1 MNECSALTA
10 FGWSHSGGAWY
21 SRGIGAREHSAV
33 IGRAGHWAG
42 GIGAGAI
49 RHVRTFG
56 VAQAFER
63 GRAFVSTCPLFAHG
77 DVREQGR
84 PRADHPGAGTGR
96 FADVVGCSW
105 SVADEGDLRG
115 SSRDSLGIPRFRI
128 AVRRECLSDRG
139 DVSTALHLANSTWP
153 TVTRPWSFRAGIIHI
168 GTLGTSPDPRL
179 VPARPVV
186 VSRCSGRLF
195 RGLEVVAANGFP
207 ASEVGRPLLQ
217 LWVLL
222 NGREGC
228 AVPEAVGVVF
238 RHYSRDRSGSARM
251 SGPGTAGPGT
261 VGSGSSSR
269 RARFGPGSPARAAGP
284 GALQFDIC
292 EEVSWWPSSGG

>member
-1 MNECSALTA
+1 MGPGIRGALERA
-10 FGWSHSGGAWY
+10 SIQQSLGGQ
-21 SRGIGAREHSAV
+21 V
-33 IGRAGHWAG
+33 IGRAALEQGPFGTCGHSGSRKHSSG
-42 GIGAGAI
+42 GGHSCRLVPCSHTGTSANKVVP
-49 RHVRTFG
+49 VRIIP
-56 VAQAFER
+56 VRER
-63 GRAFVSTCPLFAHG
+63 G
-77 DVREQGR
+77 Q
-84 PRADHPGAGTGR
+84 

-115 SSRDSLGIPRFRI
+115 CSRDSLGIPRFRI

-207 ASEVGRPLLQ
+207 ASGVGRPLLQ

-228 AVPEAVGVVF
+228 AVTEAAGVAF

-251 SGPGTAGPGT
+251 PGPGTAGPG
-261 VGSGSSSR
+261 SSSR
-269 RARFGPGSPARAAGP
+269 
-284 GALQFDIC
+284 
-292 EEVSWWPSSGG
+292 